1 MKKNLFKSLFL
12 ILFLIGSLASPS
24 MAAWDKTKPAG
35 SRSLNQVDDDIR
47 ANNDAIE
54 SALDQDHDFTTG
66 TTQTGKHEQV
76 TFKAVLGTKPS
87 LSADEGA
94 LYTKSVSGK
103 TQLFFEDEDGVESI
117 ISIPAG
123 IIVPF
128 CPGYF
133 TNGSNAGFT
142 FQWVTANTIAAIN
155 TLLNPKGW
163 YVCDGSALNLAA
175 SVYFNGAGRYLPN
188 ITDDRFIMG
197 DTLCGTI
204 GGANSIDFSHYHTT
218 QSHALTISEMPSH
231 THGLTNVPSKYHA
244 WNIALGTDPTHFGF
258 DNEQSVTAT
267 NSAGSGAAHS
277 HGNTGT
283 SLSATQEIR
292 PLYLGLVYIMKVM

>member
-24 MAAWDKTKPAG
+24 MAAWDKAKPAG

-54 SALDQDHDFTTG
+54 SAFDQDHDFTTG
-66 TTQTGKHEQV
+66 STQTGKHQQV

-103 TQLFFEDEDGVESI
+103 TQLFFEDEDAVESI

-128 CPGYF
+128 VPGYF

-142 FQWVTANTIAAIN
+142 YQWVSANTIAAIN

-175 SVYFNGAGRYLPN
+175 SIYFNGAGRYLPN
-188 ITDDRFIMG
+188 LTDDRFLMG
-197 DTLCGTI
+197 DTLAGGI
-204 GGANSIDFSHYHTT
+204 GGQNSTTLITANLPTHTHT
-218 QSHALTISEMPSH
+218 VTVNSGGAHTHWTNISTETGGSGGYGYYSPWDHHWADNAKINTESGGSH
-231 THGLTNVPSKYHA
+231 TH
-244 WNIALGTDPTHFGF
+244 
-258 DNEQSVTAT
+258 TA
-267 NSAGSGAAHS
+267 SASNTGSGKAFE
-277 HGNTGT
+277 NRPVY
-283 SLSATQEIR
+283 LSCF
-292 PLYLGLVYIMKVM
+292 YIMKVM